1 MNLPFAPI
9 LRPQRAVDI
18 IISFDFTA
26 RQTDDGM
33 AENFDPLKQ
42 VFSDINHFLNKN
54 QVRLAEKWARMHALD
69 FPRVPQIDIKK
80 DGIQEVYV
88 IHDYENHRAPVRV
101 LAEFGNTV

>member
-33 AENFDPLKQ
+33 DENFDPLKQ
-42 VFSDINHFLNKN
+42 VLSDFGGLETEFRFDLQKN
-54 QVRLAEKWARMHALD
+54 GPGCTRLIFREYPRLISRRTESRKSMLFTTMKTIVLQA
-69 FPRVPQIDIKK
+69 RVP
-80 DGIQEVYV
+80 
-88 IHDYENHRAPVRV
+88 
-101 LAEFGNTV
+101 T